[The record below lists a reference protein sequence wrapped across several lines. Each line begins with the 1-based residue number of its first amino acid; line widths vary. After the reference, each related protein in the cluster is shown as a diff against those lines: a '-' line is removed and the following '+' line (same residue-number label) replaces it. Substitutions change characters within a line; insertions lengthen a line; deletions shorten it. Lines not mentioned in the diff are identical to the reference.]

1 MEFQNTIIADQINHT
16 VFNNISLNDDC
27 CKTEALKDDPGNLC
41 FRSLQSTSYNV
52 ASTGDFSLCIP
63 ARESLN
69 KSPSY
74 CSLTT
79 KDPTLKEDSSPLE
92 NNHCSI
98 LKKSDESHSFRCM
111 SPSSEPLLQI
121 KRKEYNEEVGRIQ
134 NLDSDFLFVGNPVQ
148 VYEDVIISNYIPR

>member
-1 MEFQNTIIADQINHT
+1 MEFQNTIIAHQINHT
-16 VFNNISLNDDC
+16 VFNNISLSDDC
-27 CKTEALKDDPGNLC
+27 CKTEALKDDPSNLC
-41 FRSLQSTSYNV
+41 FRSLQSTTDNL

-74 CSLTT
+74 CFLSKTDL
-79 KDPTLKEDSSPLE
+79 TLKENLSPLG
-92 NNHCSI
+92 NNHCSTF
-98 LKKSDESHSFRCM
+98 KKSDESHSFHCM
-111 SPSSEPLLQI
+111 SPSTESLLQI
-121 KRKEYNEEVGRIQ
+121 KRKEYNKEIGRIQ

>member
-1 MEFQNTIIADQINHT
+1 MEFQNTIIADRINHT

-27 CKTEALKDDPGNLC
+27 CKTEALKDDPSNLC
-41 FRSLQSTSYNV
+41 FRSLQSMPDNLATRD
-52 ASTGDFSLCIP
+52 DFSLCIP

-69 KSPSY
+69 KSPAY
-74 CSLTT
+74 CSLTI
-79 KDPTLKEDSSPLE
+79 KDQTLKEDSSPLG
-92 NNHCSI
+92 NNHCSTF
-98 LKKSDESHSFRCM
+98 KKSDESHSFHCM
-111 SPSSEPLLQI
+111 SPSTDSLLQI

>member
-1 MEFQNTIIADQINHT
+1 MEFQNTIIAHQINHT
-16 VFNNISLNDDC
+16 VFNNISLSDDC
-27 CKTEALKDDPGNLC
+27 CKTEALKDDPSNLC
-41 FRSLQSTSYNV
+41 FRSLQSTTDNL

-74 CSLTT
+74 CSFTT
-79 KDPTLKEDSSPLE
+79 EDQTLKENSSPFGH
-92 NNHCSI
+92 NHCST
-98 LKKSDESHSFRCM
+98 LKKSDESHSFHCM
-111 SPSSEPLLQI
+111 SPTTESLLQM
-121 KRKEYNEEVGRIQ
+121 KRKEYNGEVGRIQ

>member
-1 MEFQNTIIADQINHT
+1 MEFQNTIIADRINHT

-27 CKTEALKDDPGNLC
+27 CKTEDLKDDPSNLC
-41 FRSLQSTSYNV
+41 FRSLQLAPDNQ
-52 ASTGDFSLCIP
+52 APGDFSLCIP

-74 CSLTT
+74 CFLTIE
-79 KDPTLKEDSSPLE
+79 DQTLKENSTPLGK
-92 NNHCSI
+92 NHCSTF
-98 LKKSDESHSFRCM
+98 KKSDESHSFHCM
-111 SPSSEPLLQI
+111 SPSTESLLQI